1 LENVCAGM
9 HVRTHA
15 QTDEQVEN
23 RMPTAAHQ
31 IGGGGI
37 IIIIIIIIVM

>member
-1 LENVCAGM
+1 LENVFAGM

-37 IIIIIIIIVM
+37 IIIIIVM

>member
-1 LENVCAGM
+1 M

-15 QTDEQVEN
+15 ETDEQVEN